1 MRRAVVDERFA
12 VYEDGSVYQIVDGA
26 EIPVELKTSTHYFTF
41 NYKKQYRVHRLVA
54 EAFIPNPENKPIVNH
69 IDGNKLNND
78 VSNLE
83 WVTAGENRRHAVRT
97 GLVPR
102 TYSRSGPKVTRN
114 TGKSKMAHKRIMSRL
129 RQLDVAQCVGVSQG
143 MVCAWEHGKLIPSIQ
158 HQYTLSNLYG
168 CTIDDLINKDEKK

>member
-1 MRRAVVDERFA
+1 MRRAVVDEQFA

-26 EIPVELKTSTHYFTF
+26 EIPVDMKASTQYLTF
-41 NYKKQYRVHRLVA
+41 NCKKQYRVHRLVA

-69 IDGNKLNND
+69 IDGNKLNNN

-102 TYSRSGPKVTRN
+102 TYSKSGPKVTRN
-114 TGKSKMAHKRIMSRL
+114 TGKSKMAHKRIMSGL
-129 RQLDVAQCVGVSQG
+129 RQSDVAQCVGVSLV
-143 MVCAWEHGKLIPSIQ
+143 MVNAWEHGKSIPSIQ

-168 CTIDDLINKDEKK
+168 CTIEDLYDRQEA